1 MHCCLSYETRQVLVE
16 EPNRLN
22 ILNCDQSCQFIVI
35 NFLCVFIYLISCL
48 ARRDLSIFL
57 AVISD
62 TREFCA
68 GERRL
73 ITHGG
78 ISTRLGVI
86 PSVTPG
92 IYSLCECIMSVIRW
106 LVVQEV
112 CSSFEFARHFESHLA
127 WPPPFICACKHDD
140 FHWTFHCYYV
150 TQYTY
155 YILNLFV

>member
-1 MHCCLSYETRQVLVE
+1 ME

-127 WPPPFICACKHDD
+127 WPPPFYMRMQTQRLPLNIPLLL
-140 FHWTFHCYYV
+140 CYTVHVLY
-150 TQYTY
+150 TQP
-155 YILNLFV
+155 IRLRAKDMQLA